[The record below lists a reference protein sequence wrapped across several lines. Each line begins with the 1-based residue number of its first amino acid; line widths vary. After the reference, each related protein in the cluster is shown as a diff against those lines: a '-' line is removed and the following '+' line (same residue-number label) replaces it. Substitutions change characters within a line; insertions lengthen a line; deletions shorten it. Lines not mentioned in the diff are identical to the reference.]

1 MFVVAAGCC
10 SACTR
15 LCLLG
20 GRGDPPSRLD
30 LPALSRVML
39 ASRSFAS
46 ACAMRVERCPALS
59 LLSCGEGVCGG
70 DVYDGNKV
78 VVMHDGNEDKEVM
91 MHDGNEDKEVM
102 MHDGSEDKEVMM
114 HDGSE
119 DKEVMMHDGNED
131 KGVMMHD
138 GNEDKTAMNAND
150 SKTATNDGND
160 DTTTAKILTLKQL
173 PSLRWFSAGEKAFSH
188 VECAELKS
196 GCTRGL

>member
-39 ASRSFAS
+39 ASQSFAS

-70 DVYDGNKV
+70 DVCDGNKV
-78 VVMHDGNEDKEVM
+78 VVMDDGNEDKEVMMHDGSEDKKVM

-102 MHDGSEDKEVMM
+102 MHDGS
-114 HDGSE
+114 
-119 DKEVMMHDGNED
+119 
-131 KGVMMHD
+131 
-138 GNEDKTAMNAND
+138 EDKTAMNAND

>member
-70 DVYDGNKV
+70 DVCDGNKV
-78 VVMHDGNEDKEVM
+78 VVMDDGNEDKE
-91 MHDGNEDKEVM
+91 
-102 MHDGSEDKEVMM
+102 
-114 HDGSE
+114 
-119 DKEVMMHDGNED
+119 
-131 KGVMMHD
+131 VMMHD

-188 VECAELKS
+188 VECAELES

>member
-1 MFVVAAGCC
+1 
-10 SACTR
+10 
-15 LCLLG
+15 
-20 GRGDPPSRLD
+20 
-30 LPALSRVML
+30 ML

-78 VVMHDGNEDKEVM
+78 E
-91 MHDGNEDKEVM
+91 EVM
-102 MHDGSEDKEVMM
+102 MHDGSEDKEGVMMHDGNEDKEEVMM

-119 DKEVMMHDGNED
+119 DKE
-131 KGVMMHD
+131 VMMHD

-188 VECAELKS
+188 VECAELKNLPS
-196 GCTRGL
+196 LSEKCIKLSESSFASLKRVVCETNCILQRVLIEKCAFW

>member
-39 ASRSFAS
+39 ASQSFAS

-78 VVMHDGNEDKEVM
+78 VVMD
-91 MHDGNEDKEVM
+91 
-102 MHDGSEDKEVMM
+102 DGSEDKEVMM

-119 DKEVMMHDGNED
+119 DKE
-131 KGVMMHD
+131 VMMHD

-196 GCTRGL
+196 GCARGL

>member
-70 DVYDGNKV
+70 DVCDGNKV
-78 VVMHDGNEDKEVM
+78 VVMEIRK
-91 MHDGNEDKEVM
+91 
-102 MHDGSEDKEVMM
+102 
-114 HDGSE
+114 
-119 DKEVMMHDGNED
+119 
-131 KGVMMHD
+131 
-138 GNEDKTAMNAND
+138 
-150 SKTATNDGND
+150 
-160 DTTTAKILTLKQL
+160 
-173 PSLRWFSAGEKAFSH
+173 
-188 VECAELKS
+188 
-196 GCTRGL
+196 

>member
-1 MFVVAAGCC
+1 
-10 SACTR
+10 
-15 LCLLG
+15 
-20 GRGDPPSRLD
+20 
-30 LPALSRVML
+30 ML

-78 VVMHDGNEDKEVM
+78 EVM

-119 DKEVMMHDGNED
+119 DKEEVMMHDGSEDKEVMMHDGNED
-131 KGVMMHD
+131 M
-138 GNEDKTAMNAND
+138 TAMNAND

-160 DTTTAKILTLKQL
+160 DTATAKILTLKQL

-188 VECAELKS
+188 VECAELKNLPS
-196 GCTRGL
+196 LSEKCIKLSESSFASLKRVVCETNCILQR